1 MKKWWKELIDKPLL
15 KAFLHYYQASDSE
28 LTSVAVAYH
37 WLISIFPLLLVV
49 VNILPLFSDSC
60 GRISGLYE
68 RRPAPKPL

>member
-28 LTSVAVAYH
+28 LTSVAVAYY
-37 WLISIFPLLLVV
+37 WLISIFPPAFGGGQYP
-49 VNILPLFSDSC
+49 PLFSDSC